1 MHLYIYITIYSEI
14 AQSSY
19 LHSSP
24 HIVSVFFI
32 LFPSSPSFFV
42 VRTRKLS
49 HWSYGEG
56 GALWNDLRSSLLANF
71 KYTFSS
77 GQSLSRVQLFATP

>member
-19 LHSSP
+19 LHSSL

-32 LFPSSPSFFV
+32 LFPSSPSLFV

-56 GALWNDLRSSLLANF
+56 GTLWNELRSSLLANF

-77 GQSLSRVQLFATP
+77 GQLLSCVRLFATP